1 MTEFLLIAAFACMVW
16 AGAMTVLLAISTKDV
31 RRLKRE
37 LADERR
43 FSQESEDIERHYQ
56 EKVTNLLE
64 RLRMAAPWML
74 YGDERVEGVEV
85 RNAATD

>member
-1 MTEFLLIAAFACMVW
+1 MTEFILIAAFGCMVW
-16 AGAMTVLLAISTKDV
+16 AGAMTVLYSMNVNELT
-31 RRLKRE
+31 RLKRE